1 MKGRAGS
8 MRFRAA
14 FPSILYDI
22 AEEAGYGIESYSDLW
37 GHRITDGRKTLFI
50 VGYQCPLNPASSKEL
65 CQDKALTYEVLRSAG
80 IPAIEHWFYPAFPS
94 KTEPSPFKDR
104 AFAEELLRRDGKAV
118 LKDNYGTGGN
128 QVYLVESME
137 AFDETLEKIHS
148 TSYAAAL
155 SPFTDILNEY
165 RFVMLDKEPQLVIRK
180 ERPFTVDERGKKVYT
195 TWKHNLGQG
204 AEGVRITDKTLV
216 DALLPEVLKTMETL
230 NMRFCSVD
238 LVITKDGPKVLE
250 VNGGVMME
258 HFARQSDEDYELA
271 KAIYSRAIRR
281 YFEE

>member
-1 MKGRAGS
+1 
-8 MRFRAA
+8 MRFKAA

-22 AEEAGYGIESYSDLW
+22 AEEAGYGIESFSDLW
-37 GHRITDGRKTLFI
+37 GHRITDGHRTLFI
-50 VGYQCPLNPASSKEL
+50 VGYQFPLNPASSKEL
-65 CQDKALTYEVLRSAG
+65 CQDKALTYEVLRHAG

-104 AFAEELLRRDGKAV
+104 AFAEALLERDGRAV

-128 QVYLVESME
+128 RVYLVESME
-137 AFDETLEKIHS
+137 AFDEMLRSIHA

-180 ERPFTVDERGKKVYT
+180 ERPSEVDENGKKVYT

-204 AEGVRITDKTLV
+204 AEGVRVTDRTLI
-216 DALLPEVLKTMETL
+216 DALLPEVRRTMEAL

-258 HFARQSDEDYELA
+258 HFAKQSPEDYALA
-271 KAIYSRAIRR
+271 KAIYGRAIRR